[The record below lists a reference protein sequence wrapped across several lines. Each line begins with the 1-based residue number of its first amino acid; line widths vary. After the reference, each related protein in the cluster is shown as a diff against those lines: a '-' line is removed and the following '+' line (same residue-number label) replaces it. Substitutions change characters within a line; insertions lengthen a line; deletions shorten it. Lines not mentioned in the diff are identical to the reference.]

1 LTDNESDAAR
11 QPPDQETLARTRRAA
26 PRPELSHLQIH
37 FCGVRGSLPAAG
49 REYVRYGGHTSCLAL
64 IADGASTP
72 SLILDAGTGVRRAG
86 ELFGG
91 DPFDGT
97 ILLSHLH
104 WDHTMGLP
112 FFSAADRVDS
122 RVTVILPEQQN
133 GADAAAVLGGLMK
146 PPYFPVGP
154 MQLRGCWTC
163 QSIAVGARE
172 LEGFSV
178 LAREIP
184 HKGGR
189 TFGYRV
195 SDGHSTLAYMPDHNP
210 TALGPGED
218 GFGDYH
224 AAAMELARDVDLLV
238 HDAQLLPQELDA
250 EGDFGHAVADYPVA
264 LAERSGA
271 RSVAL
276 FHHRLNRTDDAL
288 DALAGRLARDVPAV
302 SVATEGVVLHL

>member
-1 LTDNESDAAR
+1 VAAG
-11 QPPDQETLARTRRAA
+11 PG
-26 PRPELSHLQIH
+26 LSCLQVH
-37 FCGVRGSLPAAG
+37 FCGVRGSLPAPG
-49 REYVRYGGHTSCLAL
+49 LEYVRYGGNTSCLAL
-64 IADGASTP
+64 VPDGASTP
-72 SLILDAGTGVRRAG
+72 ALILDAGTGVRRADKLLAG
-86 ELFGG
+86 A
-91 DPFDGT
+91 PFDGT
-97 ILLSHLH
+97 ILLTHLH

-112 FFSAADRVDS
+112 FFAAADRSDA
-122 RVTVILPEQQN
+122 RVSVLLPEQES
-133 GADAAAVLGGLMK
+133 GADAATVLTGMMK

-154 MQLRGCWTC
+154 MELRGQWSC
-163 QSIAVGARE
+163 QSIVPGEHE

-210 TALGPGED
+210 TALGLGED

-224 AAAMELARDVDLLV
+224 ATALELARDVDALV
-238 HDAQLLPQELDA
+238 HDAQLLPHELAA
-250 EGDFGHAVADYPVA
+250 EGDFGHAVADYSVG
-264 LAERSGA
+264 LAERAGA

-288 DALAGRLARDVPAV
+288 DALAARLDRDVPAV
-302 SVATEGVVLHL
+302 SVASEGVVLYL